1 MAILLWGGDPD
12 CANAYALEFAS
23 MICEMCGA
31 SVPMLQR
38 RLDLDHMVLM
48 WVCMSCAPDLEP
60 HLGGPM
66 KELSEE
72 QMAEIREIGLEAWK
86 EQRALEKKDLKK
98 RNAHEMRKLRREGK
112 PVI

>member
-1 MAILLWGGDPD
+1 
-12 CANAYALEFAS
+12 
-23 MICEMCGA
+23 
-31 SVPMLQR
+31 
-38 RLDLDHMVLM
+38 
-48 WVCMSCAPDLEP
+48 
-60 HLGGPM
+60 M